1 MTLSIIIPIYNTK
14 NLTINCLKSIFDNPP
29 KSTFELIVI
38 DNASSD
44 GTFETI
50 NKSFPKV
57 ILIKNRE
64 NVGYAKA
71 NNQGVKIAKGKH
83 ILLLNSDVQVKK
95 GDIQD
100 LVDFINSRKKVGA
113 AAAKLINPNGTT
125 QYYYHRRFPTFISFA
140 ASLLENY
147 FKISTPIAKNYFMLK
162 EKFDREIELEQAA
175 TSALIIKKI
184 TIKKIGYLF
193 DEKLPLFFNDTDLS
207 KRIKKANLKI
217 TLSPNT
223 KIVHLRNKSTDLL
236 NPFIVREE
244 LFISMLY
251 YFKKHRQIFSYLA
264 TKVSL
269 VILLLVILALNL
281 LNIFTSYFKIPRKKT
296 ANFIKNQLQIILSL
310 IVEKRHISNF

>member
-175 TSALIIKKI
+175 TSALIIKK
-184 TIKKIGYLF
+184 
-193 DEKLPLFFNDTDLS
+193 
-207 KRIKKANLKI
+207 ANLKI